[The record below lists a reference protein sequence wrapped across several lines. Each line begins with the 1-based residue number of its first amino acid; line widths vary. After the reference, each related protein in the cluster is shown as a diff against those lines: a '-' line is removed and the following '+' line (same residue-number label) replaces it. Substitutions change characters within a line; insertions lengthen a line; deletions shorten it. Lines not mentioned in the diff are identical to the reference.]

1 MHLEKSLQALKNK
14 LIRNEEILKILQK
27 SYPHLTQLSENQIL
41 NYFNV
46 KSIQELDGHIERI
59 KASHE
64 SQNLTVQK
72 NEICS
77 CTDSNGRTKDLYD
90 SEVSAKEQIRKL
102 SKEKRV
108 QLSVYSCP
116 YGYGWHLTKR

>member
-1 MHLEKSLQALKNK
+1 MHLEKSLQAIKNE
-14 LIRNEEILKILQK
+14 LVVNEEILRILQR

-59 KASHE
+59 KASQE
-64 SQNLTVQK
+64 PQNLTVQK

-77 CTDSNGRTKDLYD
+77 CRDSHGETKDLYD
-90 SEVSAKEQIRKL
+90 SEVSAQKEANTLSRQNKL
-102 SKEKRV
+102 K
-108 QLSVYSCP
+108 LSVYRCP
-116 YGYGWHLTKR
+116 YGCGWHLTKG